1 MLRRSRRIIVKRR
14 IACTLV
20 ILLALL
26 CGCQAPNPDNIDE
39 EEFREE
45 LQEAMRDVVADSG
58 EAVPVINLWRKPIGL
73 PMG

>member
-1 MLRRSRRIIVKRR
+1 MKRR

-58 EAVPVINLWRKPIGL
+58 EAVPVVNYHAPKGTWL
-73 PMG
+73 PLNSSPD